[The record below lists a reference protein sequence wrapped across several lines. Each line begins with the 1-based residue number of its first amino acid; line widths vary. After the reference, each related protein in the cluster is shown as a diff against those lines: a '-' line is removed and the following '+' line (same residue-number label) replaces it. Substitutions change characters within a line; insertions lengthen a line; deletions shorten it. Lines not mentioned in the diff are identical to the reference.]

1 MLSHMSLFFC
11 ILPPSVGFAEV
22 SPSQSCRGRVVRKQE
37 SAPKLHKLLCHL
49 PAAQGT
55 KPHTDTETLEKFQ
68 VDLEHLT
75 WTVDI
80 PREIPIRKWDLLTQG
95 GADPQRGGQRDTDPA
110 AQIKRARR
118 CQAHPRIHYCRHC
131 ATATERY
138 PQRPLIVLLRSKG
151 CFPQTAGRTSPRESL
166 PRVLTQAAPRS
177 AALLPPPRAE
187 AGGSGAGSR
196 SPHPYRGI
204 GCTNTPQAHILLLQP
219 AMPMGV
225 LIPVLKT
232 SFGLSRESHAQ
243 QHQSSSPFTGTLLLK
258 HFLGLMEWSRSM
270 EEERKE
276 RMLPACPA
284 AIMEGLLN
292 IPAILSWPPLPSP
305 LLTASR

>member
-80 PREIPIRKWDLLTQG
+80 PREIPIRKWDLFTQG

-166 PRVLTQAAPRS
+166 PRVLTLVTQA
-177 AALLPPPRAE
+177 
-187 AGGSGAGSR
+187 
-196 SPHPYRGI
+196 
-204 GCTNTPQAHILLLQP
+204 T
-219 AMPMGV
+219 
-225 LIPVLKT
+225 
-232 SFGLSRESHAQ
+232 
-243 QHQSSSPFTGTLLLK
+243 
-258 HFLGLMEWSRSM
+258 
-270 EEERKE
+270 RKE